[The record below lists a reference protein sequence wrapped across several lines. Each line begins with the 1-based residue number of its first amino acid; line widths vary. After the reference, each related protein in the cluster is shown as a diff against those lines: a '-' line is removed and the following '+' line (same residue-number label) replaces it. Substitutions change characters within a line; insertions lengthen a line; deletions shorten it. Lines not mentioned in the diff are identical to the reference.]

1 MFSFCTNVLLLYA
14 KLIFYTY
21 FRCDHFFSSYSFSI
35 EKKRKEKKRLTFNHS
50 RNSKSNLLK

>member
-35 EKKRKEKKRLTFNHS
+35 EKKRKEKKGSHLIILETVNQTF
-50 RNSKSNLLK
+50 